1 MCKKYF
7 EIPDKFTDLTS
18 QPILGRWNKQ
28 KNNNL
33 SYFSSQREPDT
44 I

>member
-7 EIPDKFTDLTS
+7 EIPDKFTDLT
-18 QPILGRWNKQ
+18 QLILDRWNKK

-33 SYFSSQREPDT
+33 SYFSRQRETDT